1 MQYCRAYIAVKPVTT
16 LNKTLVGKEGAPS
29 QERLLK
35 LSHKEDQYRLMKRV
49 IHVNQHVIKRN
60 KKTGER
66 EAPLTAKSYKDNT
79 KASEIRV
86 DGPCRI
92 VYRPDAPLPCGAH
105 VWIETKS
112 DIEILR

>member
-1 MQYCRAYIAVKPVTT
+1 MGSRCNTVELMWIAVKPVTT

-29 QERLLK
+29 LGRLLK
-35 LSHKEDQYRLMKRV
+35 LSYKEDQYKLMKRV

-60 KKTGER
+60 KKT
-66 EAPLTAKSYKDNT
+66 
-79 KASEIRV
+79 
-86 DGPCRI
+86 
-92 VYRPDAPLPCGAH
+92 CGAH